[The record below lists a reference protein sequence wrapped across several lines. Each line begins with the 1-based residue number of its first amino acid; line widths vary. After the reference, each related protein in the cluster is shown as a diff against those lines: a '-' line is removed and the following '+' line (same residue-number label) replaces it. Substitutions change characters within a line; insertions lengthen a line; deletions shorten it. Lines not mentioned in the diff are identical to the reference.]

1 MNNKAGRK
9 KGHILTLTLLVMM
22 VGAII
27 MALFFQYLGASLAL
41 AIRGEERANTFYAA
55 DSGFEDG
62 FYWLQQG
69 KELGGFW
76 AWNEG
81 EEQWERENYELNDRT
96 VQVGVEDT
104 GDNIY
109 KITSRAISD
118 EGRNTIVESY
128 VLMPPELDLTGFAD
142 YVIASNAGVKVAG
155 AKGTVYGNVTYVTD
169 ITCPSDPNC
178 EGSIDGSITQ
188 NPGGIDWWPE
198 TQQVIDYYLDE
209 VDESDPYP
217 SNIIGVAANPTIGPL
232 YRDGDL
238 NIRSSVEGA
247 YLTLNGTIYTTGD
260 ITIGASDKNFT
271 LDLNG
276 QAMFAEG
283 SLTIGGKCTVIGS
296 GAIIALGNIVTLP
309 SVSNTSD
316 DYIAILS
323 VEGSV
328 TFQPSGNFYGS
339 IAGAAGVDVSPNT
352 CITQSSGE
360 FPLGFPGTVDPEI
373 LTYSIVD

>member
-1 MNNKAGRK
+1 M
-9 KGHILTLTLLVMM
+9 
-22 VGAII
+22 
-27 MALFFQYLGASLAL
+27 
-41 AIRGEERANTFYAA
+41 
-55 DSGFEDG
+55 
-62 FYWLQQG
+62 
-69 KELGGFW
+69 
-76 AWNEG
+76 
-81 EEQWERENYELNDRT
+81 
-96 VQVGVEDT
+96 
-104 GDNIY
+104 
-109 KITSRAISD
+109 
-118 EGRNTIVESY
+118 
-128 VLMPPELDLTGFAD
+128 
-142 YVIASNAGVKVAG
+142 
-155 AKGTVYGNVTYVTD
+155 
-169 ITCPSDPNC
+169 
-178 EGSIDGSITQ
+178 
-188 NPGGIDWWPE
+188 
-198 TQQVIDYYLDE
+198 
-209 VDESDPYP
+209 
-217 SNIIGVAANPTIGPL
+217 AANPTIGPL

-247 YLTLNGTIYTTGD
+247 YLTLNGTIYATGD

-328 TFQPSGNFYGS
+328 TFQPSGDFYGS
-339 IAGAAGVDVSPNT
+339 ISGAAGVDVSPNT

-373 LTYSIVD
+373 LTYTIVD